1 MGNLIRKFLKALKF
15 EFKRE
20 AKNKLHIIRN
30 STHSTY
36 TKLQQVFSWN
46 LNLKSQL
53 ILFLKLKQEETN
65 KKMDT
70 TTDSSNGAMS
80 NDNSNNSSRN
90 NGLPDLINQKG
101 NNGNYLIENIFFKLY
116 FNLFVI

>member
-1 MGNLIRKFLKALKF
+1 MN
-15 EFKRE
+15 
-20 AKNKLHIIRN
+20 
-30 STHSTY
+30 
-36 TKLQQVFSWN
+36 
-46 LNLKSQL
+46 
-53 ILFLKLKQEETN
+53 
-65 KKMDT
+65 T